1 MASAKL
7 LQELLQAMRQSAG
20 SSNEVT
26 RAQKAFF
33 QALLKSTVYAHVPLA
48 PSPPGRMRFVQFV
61 RPDNGQTVL
70 PFFSDREQAEVAA
83 DGVCAILAMA
93 GRELL
98 ELTRGATLM
107 LNPNVDC
114 IALYPP
120 EVDAILAGQSLGMF
134 SNEVMSESEQVGACP
149 PSCPTDALTPV
160 LRERFATESL
170 VRAAYLVE
178 LHRGPELADISLFLG
193 IVVAAAHHERL
204 LQLTTLW
211 IQPALQDLTM
221 PLSIVLCKPDEEL
234 PEVFH
239 HGIQFYGV

>member
-7 LQELLQAMRQSAG
+7 LQELLQATRQSAG

-26 RAQKAFF
+26 RAQDAFF
-33 QALLKSTVYAHVPLA
+33 KALLKSTVYAHVPLA

-83 DGVCAILAMA
+83 GGVYAILAMA

-107 LNPNVDC
+107 FNPNVDR
-114 IALYPP
+114 IVLYPP
-120 EVDAILAGQSLGMF
+120 EVNAVLTGQSIGVF
-134 SNEVMSESEQVGACP
+134 SREVKTESEQVGACL
-149 PSCPTDALTPV
+149 PSCSPDALTPV
-160 LRERFATESL
+160 LQKRFATEPS

-178 LHRGPELADISLFLG
+178 LHRGPELADISLLLG

-221 PLSIVLCKPDEEL
+221 PLSILLCEPDEEL

>member
-1 MASAKL
+1 MASAKRLQDL
-7 LQELLQAMRQSAG
+7 LQVARQSTDCG
-20 SSNEVT
+20 EVA
-26 RAQKAFF
+26 RAQDAFF

-70 PFFSDREQAEVAA
+70 PFFSDREQAEVA
-83 DGVCAILAMA
+83 GGRVRAIVAMA

-107 LNPNVDC
+107 LNPNVDQ

-120 EVDAILAGQSLGMF
+120 EVDAILAGQSIGLF
-134 SNEVMSESEQVGACP
+134 SRESVTGSERVGACL
-149 PSCPTDALTPV
+149 PSCPTDGLTPV
-160 LRERFATESL
+160 LRERFATEPL

-178 LHRGPELADISLFLG
+178 LHRGPELADISLVLG

-211 IQPALQDLTM
+211 IQPALQDLAM
-221 PLSIVLCKPDEEL
+221 PLSVILCKPDEAL
-234 PEVFH
+234 PEFFH
-239 HGIQFYGV
+239 QGIQFYGA

>member
-7 LQELLQAMRQSAG
+7 LQDLLQAARQSTG
-20 SSNEVT
+20 PNEIA
-26 RAQKAFF
+26 RAEDAFF
-33 QALLKSTVYAHVPLA
+33 KALLKSTVYAHVPLA
-48 PSPPGRMRFVQFV
+48 PSLPGRMRFVQFV

-83 DGVCAILAMA
+83 GDVRAIIAMA

-107 LNPNVDC
+107 LNPNVDQ
-114 IALYPP
+114 IALYPA
-120 EVDAILAGQSLGMF
+120 EVDAILAGQSIGTF
-134 SNEVMSESEQVGACP
+134 SKEVMTESEQVGACAT
-149 PSCPTDALTPV
+149 SCPTDELTSI
-160 LRERFATESL
+160 LREHFATEPL

-178 LHRGPELADISLFLG
+178 LHRGPEFADISLFLG

-211 IQPALQDLTM
+211 IKPALKGWSM
-221 PLSIVLCKPDEEL
+221 PLSMMLYKPDEEL
-234 PEVFH
+234 PEFFH
-239 HGIQFYGV
+239 HGIQFYGT

>member
-7 LQELLQAMRQSAG
+7 LQDLLQATRQSAG
-20 SSNEVT
+20 SNEVA
-26 RAQKAFF
+26 RAQDAFF
-33 QALLKSTVYAHVPLA
+33 KALLKSTVYAHVPLA
-48 PSPPGRMRFVQFV
+48 PSPPRRMRFMQFV

-83 DGVCAILAMA
+83 DGVCAIIAMA

-107 LNPNVDC
+107 LNPNVDH
-114 IALYPP
+114 IVLYPP
-120 EVDAILAGQSLGMF
+120 EVNAILTGQSIGVF
-134 SNEVMSESEQVGACP
+134 SSEVMTTSEQVSACL
-149 PSCPTDALTPV
+149 PSCSPDALTPV
-160 LRERFATESL
+160 LQERFATEPS

-178 LHRGPELADISLFLG
+178 LHRGPELADISLLLG
-193 IVVAAAHHERL
+193 IVVAAVHHERL

-211 IQPALQDLTM
+211 IQPALQDLAM
-221 PLSIVLCKPDEEL
+221 PLSILLCKPDEAL

-239 HGIQFYGV
+239 HGIQCYGT

>member
-1 MASAKL
+1 MASAKI
-7 LQELLQAMRQSAG
+7 LQDLLQAARQSTGHEESA
-20 SSNEVT
+20 
-26 RAQKAFF
+26 RAQNAFF
-33 QALLKSTVYAHVPLA
+33 KALLKSTVYAHVPLA

-83 DGVCAILAMA
+83 GSVRAIIAMA

-107 LNPNVDC
+107 LNPNLDQ
-114 IALYPP
+114 IALYPA
-120 EVDAILAGQSLGMF
+120 EVDAILAGKSIGMF
-134 SNEVMSESEQVGACP
+134 SKEVKTESEQVGACP
-149 PSCPTDALTPV
+149 PSCSPDALTTT
-160 LRERFATESL
+160 LRERFASEPL

-178 LHRGPELADISLFLG
+178 LHRGPELADISLLLG

-211 IQPALQDLTM
+211 IKPALKDLTM
-221 PLSIVLCKPDEEL
+221 PLSVLLCKPDEEL

-239 HGIQFYGV
+239 RGIQFYGA

>member
-1 MASAKL
+1 MASAKQ
-7 LQELLQAMRQSAG
+7 LQELLQATRQSAG

-26 RAQKAFF
+26 RAQDAFF
-33 QALLKSTVYAHVPLA
+33 KALLKSTVYAHVPLA
-48 PSPPGRMRFVQFV
+48 PSPLGRMRFVQFV

-83 DGVCAILAMA
+83 GNVRAILAMA

-107 LNPNVDC
+107 LNPNVDR
-114 IALYPP
+114 IVLYPP
-120 EVDAILAGQSLGMF
+120 EVNAILTGQSIGVF
-134 SNEVMSESEQVGACP
+134 SREVMTESEQVGACP
-149 PSCPTDALTPV
+149 PSCSPDALTPV
-160 LRERFATESL
+160 LKERFAMEPS

-178 LHRGPELADISLFLG
+178 LHRGPEYADISLLLG

-211 IQPALQDLTM
+211 IQPAVQDLTM
-221 PLSIVLCKPDEEL
+221 PLSILLCKPDEEL
-234 PEVFH
+234 PGVFH
-239 HGIQFYGV
+239 HGIQFYGM